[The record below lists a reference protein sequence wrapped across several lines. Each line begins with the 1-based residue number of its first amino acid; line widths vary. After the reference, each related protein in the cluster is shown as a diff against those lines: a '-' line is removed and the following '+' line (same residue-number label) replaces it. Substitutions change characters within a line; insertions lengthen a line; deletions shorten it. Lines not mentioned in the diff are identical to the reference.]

1 MYIYC
6 NIRKRVCK
14 MNYKE
19 SYLKRQNR
27 LIPSWVQSRNSKFP
41 ISNFNELPIDFKNK
55 YFIIKDEKELI
66 KLCYA
71 YGLLENEVKVTISDE
86 VKEIVAEQ
94 VNSRIEYEKEI
105 RKLEIRA
112 KYKNE
117 LEKMEDKKFN
127 ELSLGQ
133 QLVVELAYKIN
144 LIEFT

>member
-1 MYIYC
+1 MKHIE
-6 NIRKRVCK
+6 
-14 MNYKE
+14 NY
-19 SYLKRQNR
+19 SKRQNK
-27 LIPSWVQSRNSKFP
+27 LIPRWAQLRNSKFL
-41 ISNFNELPIDFKNK
+41 INNFNELPIGFKNK

-71 YGLLENEVKVTISDE
+71 YGLLDNEIKISISDE

-94 VNSRIEYEKEI
+94 VSNRKEYEKEI

-117 LEKMEDKKFN
+117 LEKIEDKKFN

-133 QLVVELAYKIN
+133 QLVVELGYKID

>member
-1 MYIYC
+1 
-6 NIRKRVCK
+6 

-27 LIPSWVQSRNSKFP
+27 LVPRWAESRNSKFP
-41 ISNFNELPIDFKNK
+41 ISNFDKSPKGYK
-55 YFIIKDEKELI
+55 RKHFIIKDERELI

-71 YGLLENEVKVTISDE
+71 YGLLDNEVKITMSDE

-94 VNSRIEYEKEI
+94 VSSRVEYEKEI

-117 LEKMEDKKFN
+117 LDKMEDKKFN

-133 QLVVELAYKIN
+133 QLAIELAYKID

>member
-1 MYIYC
+1 
-6 NIRKRVCK
+6 

-27 LIPSWVQSRNSKFP
+27 LIPRWAESRNIKFP
-41 ISNFNELPIDFKNK
+41 ISNFDKLPKGYK
-55 YFIIKDEKELI
+55 RKHFIIKDEKELI

-71 YGLLENEVKVTISDE
+71 YGLLDNEVKITISDE
-86 VKEIVAEQ
+86 VKEIIAER
-94 VNSRIEYEKEI
+94 VSNRAEFNKEL
-105 RKLEIRA
+105 RKAEIRA

-117 LEKMEDKKFN
+117 IEKMEDKKFN

-133 QLVVELAYKIN
+133 QLVIELAYKIN

>member
-1 MYIYC
+1 
-6 NIRKRVCK
+6 

-27 LIPSWVQSRNSKFP
+27 LIPRWAESRNIKFP
-41 ISNFNELPIDFKNK
+41 ISNFDKLPKGYK
-55 YFIIKDEKELI
+55 RKHFIIKDEKELI

-71 YGLLENEVKVTISDE
+71 YGLLDNEVKITISDE
-86 VKEIVAEQ
+86 VKEIIAEQ
-94 VNSRIEYEKEI
+94 VSNRVEYEKEI

-133 QLVVELAYKIN
+133 QLVVELAYKID

>member
-27 LIPSWVQSRNSKFP
+27 LIPSWVQSRNSKFL

>member
-1 MYIYC
+1 
-6 NIRKRVCK
+6 
-14 MNYKE
+14 MNYIE
-19 SYLKRQNR
+19 SSLKRQNR
-27 LIPSWVQSRNSKFP
+27 LVPRWASSRSDKFP
-41 ISNFNELPIDFKNK
+41 ITNFNKLPKGYKSKHFV
-55 YFIIKDEKELI
+55 IKDERELI

-71 YGLLENEVKVTISDE
+71 YGLLDNETKVTISDE

-94 VNSRIEYEKEI
+94 VNSRAEYEKEI

>member
-1 MYIYC
+1 MI
-6 NIRKRVCK
+6 
-14 MNYKE
+14 
-19 SYLKRQNR
+19 
-27 LIPSWVQSRNSKFP
+27 KF
-41 ISNFNELPIDFKNK
+41 
-55 YFIIKDEKELI
+55 
-66 KLCYA
+66 CYA
-71 YGLLENEVKVTISDE
+71 YGLLDNEVKITISDE

-94 VNSRIEYEKEI
+94 VSSRVEYEKEI

>member
-27 LIPSWVQSRNSKFP
+27 LIPSWVQSRNSKIP
-41 ISNFNELPIDFKNK
+41 ISNFNELPRDFKNK

>member
-1 MYIYC
+1 
-6 NIRKRVCK
+6 

-19 SYLKRQNR
+19 SYSKRQNR
-27 LIPSWVQSRNSKFP
+27 LIPSWAQSRNSKFP
-41 ISNFNELPIDFKNK
+41 ISNFNELPINFENK

-66 KLCYA
+66 KFCYA
-71 YGLLENEVKVTISDE
+71 YGLLDNEVKITISDE
-86 VKEIVAEQ
+86 VKEFVAEQ
-94 VNSRIEYEKEI
+94 VSSRAEFEKEI
-105 RKLEIRA
+105 RKIEIRA

>member
-6 NIRKRVCK
+6 NTRKRVCK
-14 MNYKE
+14 LNYKE

-27 LIPSWVQSRNSKFP
+27 FIPRWANSRNDKFP
-41 ISNFNELPIDFKNK
+41 ITNFNKLPKGYKSKN
-55 YFIIKDEKELI
+55 FVIKDERELI

-71 YGLLENEVKVTISDE
+71 YGLLDNETKVTISDE

-94 VNSRIEYEKEI
+94 VSSRVEYEKEI

-127 ELSLGQ
+127 ELSLGE
-133 QLVVELAYKIN
+133 QLVVELAYKID

>member
-1 MYIYC
+1 
-6 NIRKRVCK
+6 

-41 ISNFNELPIDFKNK
+41 ISNFNELPRDFKNK

-71 YGLLENEVKVTISDE
+71 YGFLENEVKVTISDE

>member
-1 MYIYC
+1 
-6 NIRKRVCK
+6 

-27 LIPSWVQSRNSKFP
+27 LIPRWVQSRNSKFP
-41 ISNFNELPIDFKNK
+41 ISNFDELPKGYK
-55 YFIIKDEKELI
+55 RKHFIIKDEKELI

-71 YGLLENEVKVTISDE
+71 YGLLDNEVKVVISDE

-94 VNSRIEYEKEI
+94 VSSRAAYEKEI

-133 QLVVELAYKIN
+133 QLVIELAYKID

>member
-1 MYIYC
+1 
-6 NIRKRVCK
+6 

-19 SYLKRQNR
+19 SYLKRQSR
-27 LIPSWVQSRNSKFP
+27 LVPRWANSRNDKFP
-41 ISNFNELPIDFKNK
+41 ISNFDKLPKGYK
-55 YFIIKDEKELI
+55 RKHFIIKDEKELI
-66 KLCYA
+66 KFCYA
-71 YGLLENEVKVTISDE
+71 YGLLDNEVTITISDE

-94 VNSRIEYEKEI
+94 VSSRTEYEKEI

>member
-1 MYIYC
+1 M
-6 NIRKRVCK
+6 
-14 MNYKE
+14 
-19 SYLKRQNR
+19 
-27 LIPSWVQSRNSKFP
+27 
-41 ISNFNELPIDFKNK
+41 
-55 YFIIKDEKELI
+55 I

>member
-1 MYIYC
+1 
-6 NIRKRVCK
+6 

-19 SYLKRQNR
+19 SYLKRQSR
-27 LIPSWVQSRNSKFP
+27 LVPRWVNSRNEKFP
-41 ISNFNELPIDFKNK
+41 ISNFEKLPKGYK
-55 YFIIKDEKELI
+55 SKHFIIKNERELI

-71 YGLLENEVKVTISDE
+71 YGLLDNEVKVAISDE
-86 VKEIVAEQ
+86 VKEIIAEQ
-94 VNSRIEYEKEI
+94 VSNRVEYEKEI

-133 QLVVELAYKIN
+133 QLIVELAYKID